1 MPSKRFASLTVFERS
16 VRLHGYPGKAVENRM
31 EDKQKV
37 TLYLPPQLH
46 RQLKIRSAVDAD
58 SMSNI
63 VEKAVEFYLNHSD
76 VVDGVESHGSTHQ
89 IYSCPECE
97 HPVVIRDGEMVA
109 LGKQPGVLA
118 EELSNLRTGE
128 AAASERIAVGD
139 SNRTQPQQDLA
150 VAAG

>member
-1 MPSKRFASLTVFERS
+1 
-16 VRLHGYPGKAVENRM
+16 M

-63 VEKAVEFYLNHSD
+63 VERAVEFYLNHSD

-89 IYSCPECE
+89 VYNCPECE
-97 HPVVIRDGEMVA
+97 HPVVIRDGAMVA
-109 LGKQPGVLA
+109 LGQSSGVLA
-118 EELSNLRTGE
+118 EDLFSSEEALSTSRV
-128 AAASERIAVGD
+128 ASLEVPT
-139 SNRTQPQQDLA
+139 SNQTQPDLA

>member
-1 MPSKRFASLTVFERS
+1 
-16 VRLHGYPGKAVENRM
+16 M

-63 VEKAVEFYLNHSD
+63 VEKAVGFYLNHSE
-76 VVDGVESHGSTHQ
+76 VVDGIEVHGTTHQ
-89 IYSCPECE
+89 VYNCPECE

-109 LGKQPGVLA
+109 LGQKPGL
-118 EELSNLRTGE
+118 LSE
-128 AAASERIAVGD
+128 
-139 SNRTQPQQDLA
+139 DLA
-150 VAAG
+150 DLRQDEIAARPCGRCWVNSFLGYYRSSGVRRSFRHHL

>member
-1 MPSKRFASLTVFERS
+1 
-16 VRLHGYPGKAVENRM
+16 M

-63 VEKAVEFYLNHSD
+63 VEKAVEFYLNHAD
-76 VVDGVESHGSTHQ
+76 VVDGTELHGSTHQ
-89 IYSCPECE
+89 IYNCPECE

-109 LGKQPGVLA
+109 LGQQPGLLTDD
-118 EELSNLRTGE
+118 LSGLRTGE
-128 AAASERIAVGD
+128 AVSTDR
-139 SNRTQPQQDLA
+139 SQSQQDLA
-150 VAAG
+150 TVAG

>member
-1 MPSKRFASLTVFERS
+1 
-16 VRLHGYPGKAVENRM
+16 M

-63 VEKAVEFYLNHSD
+63 VERAVEFYLNHSD

-89 IYSCPECE
+89 VYNCPECE
-97 HPVVIRDGEMVA
+97 HPVVIRDGAMVA
-109 LGKQPGVLA
+109 LSQQSGILA
-118 EELSNLRTGE
+118 EDLFSSEEALSNGRLNTVE
-128 AAASERIAVGD
+128 APAATQ
-139 SNRTQPQQDLA
+139 TQPDLA
-150 VAAG
+150 IVAG

>member
-1 MPSKRFASLTVFERS
+1 
-16 VRLHGYPGKAVENRM
+16 M

-63 VEKAVEFYLNHSD
+63 VERAVEFYLNHSD

-89 IYSCPECE
+89 VYNCPECE
-97 HPVVIRDGEMVA
+97 HPVVIRDGAMVA
-109 LGKQPGVLA
+109 LGQQSGLTPEDLFSSEKA
-118 EELSNLRTGE
+118 LSNGRSAPVGAE
-128 AAASERIAVGD
+128 ASTQ
-139 SNRTQPQQDLA
+139 TQPDLA
-150 VAAG
+150 IAAG

>member
-1 MPSKRFASLTVFERS
+1 
-16 VRLHGYPGKAVENRM
+16 M

-63 VEKAVEFYLNHSD
+63 VERAVEFYLNHSD

-89 IYSCPECE
+89 VYNCPECE
-97 HPVVIRDGEMVA
+97 HPVVIRDGAMVA
-109 LGKQPGVLA
+109 LGQQLGVIA
-118 EELSNLRTGE
+118 EDLFSSEEALSTSR
-128 AAASERIAVGD
+128 AASLEVPT
-139 SNRTQPQQDLA
+139 STQTQPDLA

>member
-1 MPSKRFASLTVFERS
+1 
-16 VRLHGYPGKAVENRM
+16 M

-63 VEKAVEFYLNHSD
+63 VERAVEFYLNHSD

-89 IYSCPECE
+89 VYNCPECE
-97 HPVVIRDGEMVA
+97 HPVVIRDGAMVA
-109 LGKQPGVLA
+109 LGQQSGLLA
-118 EELSNLRTGE
+118 EDLFSSEKALSNGRLASVGAE
-128 AAASERIAVGD
+128 ASTQ
-139 SNRTQPQQDLA
+139 TQPDLA
-150 VAAG
+150 IAAG